1 MIKKLTNQ
9 DLVWSDEIWQA
20 AEGLVSPN
28 SIEREKALDYLLD
41 QGVPAKS
48 PLITYLLATRLSDPD
63 LEVRFHIVK
72 ALGSVLVGGVEGGE
86 LLDPVLKQLQSFL
99 AYLNTEQILDLL
111 EVSEQYLSAEESLI
125 GIFRL
130 ASYAGNRL
138 SGIVNDRKNPLGI
151 RQKAIYFC
159 GEAGYLETRTTLKG
173 LVSRIENRN
182 QRPTRSP
189 VRKKAMDENQL
200 YPYAVAALEKLSEGS
215 AAGRK
220 TGI

>member
-1 MIKKLTNQ
+1 
-9 DLVWSDEIWQA
+9 
-20 AEGLVSPN
+20 LVSPN
-28 SIEREKALDYLLD
+28 SVEREKALDYLLD
-41 QGVPAKS
+41 QGAPAKS
-48 PLITYLLATRLSDPD
+48 PLIAYLLATRLSDPD

-72 ALGSVLVGGVEGGE
+72 ALGAVIVRDDEGEE
-86 LLDPVLKQLQSFL
+86 LLDPVLRQLQSYL

-138 SGIVNDRKNPLGI
+138 SGIVNDRKKPLGI

-159 GEAGYLETRTTLKG
+159 GEAGYLEASTTLKV
-173 LVSRIENRN
+173 LVSKIEKRN
-182 QRPTRSP
+182 QILKRSP
-189 VRKKAMDENQL
+189 IRKKDMDENQL
-200 YPYAVAALEKLSEGS
+200 YPYAVVALEKLNVGS

-220 TGI
+220 TGK

>member
-1 MIKKLTNQ
+1 MIKKLPTK
-9 DLVWSDEIWQA
+9 DLKWSDEIWQA

-28 SIEREKALDYLLD
+28 SVEREKALDYLLD
-41 QGVPAKS
+41 QGAPARS
-48 PLITYLLATRLSDPD
+48 PLIAYLLATRLSDPD

-72 ALGSVLVGGVEGGE
+72 ALGSVIVRDGEGEE
-86 LLDPVLKQLQSFL
+86 LLDPVLSQLQSYL

-138 SGIVNDRKNPLGI
+138 SGIVNDRKKPLGI

-159 GEAGYLETRTTLKG
+159 GEAGYLEASTTLKV
-173 LVSRIENRN
+173 LISKIEKRN
-182 QRPTRSP
+182 QILKRSP
-189 VRKKAMDENQL
+189 IRKKDMDENQL
-200 YPYAVAALEKLSEGS
+200 YPYAVAALEKLNVGP

-220 TGI
+220 TGK

>member
-28 SIEREKALDYLLD
+28 SVEREKALDYLLD
-41 QGVPAKS
+41 QGAPAKS
-48 PLITYLLATRLSDPD
+48 PLIVYLLATRLSDPD

-72 ALGSVLVGGVEGGE
+72 ALGSVLVGEVEGGE

-99 AYLNTEQILDLL
+99 AYLNTEQLLNLL

-130 ASYAGNRL
+130 ASYAGIRL
-138 SGIVNDRKNPLGI
+138 SGIVNDWKNPLGI

-182 QRPTRSP
+182 QRPTRSS
-189 VRKKAMDENQL
+189 VRKKTMDENQL

-220 TGI
+220 TGL

>member
-1 MIKKLTNQ
+1 M
-9 DLVWSDEIWQA
+9 
-20 AEGLVSPN
+20 VSPN
-28 SIEREKALDYLLD
+28 SVEREKALDYLLD
-41 QGVPAKS
+41 QGAPAKS
-48 PLITYLLATRLSDPD
+48 PLIAYLLATRLSDPD

-72 ALGSVLVGGVEGGE
+72 ALGAVIVRDDEGEE
-86 LLDPVLKQLQSFL
+86 LLDPVLRQLQSYL

-138 SGIVNDRKNPLGI
+138 SGIVNDRKKPLGI

-159 GEAGYLETRTTLKG
+159 GEAGYLEASTTLKV
-173 LVSRIENRN
+173 LVSKIEKRN
-182 QRPTRSP
+182 QILKRSP
-189 VRKKAMDENQL
+189 IRKKDMDENQL
-200 YPYAVAALEKLSEGS
+200 YPYAVVALEKLNVGS

-220 TGI
+220 TGK

>member
-1 MIKKLTNQ
+1 M
-9 DLVWSDEIWQA
+9 WSDEIWQA

-28 SIEREKALDYLLD
+28 SVEREKALDYLLE
-41 QGVPAKS
+41 QGAPAKS

-72 ALGSVLVGGVEGGE
+72 ALGSVLVGDVEGGE

-111 EVSEQYLSAEESLI
+111 EVSEKYLSAEESLI

-159 GEAGYLETRTTLKG
+159 GEVGYLETRTTLKG
-173 LVSRIENRN
+173 LVSRIEKRN
-182 QRPTRSP
+182 QRPRQSP
-189 VRKKAMDENQL
+189 IRKKVMDENQL

-215 AAGRK
+215 AAGRN

>member
-1 MIKKLTNQ
+1 MIKKLPTK
-9 DLVWSDEIWQA
+9 DLKWSDEIWQA

-28 SIEREKALDYLLD
+28 SVEREKALDYLLD
-41 QGVPAKS
+41 QGAPAKS

-72 ALGSVLVGGVEGGE
+72 ALGSVIVRADEGEE
-86 LLDPVLKQLQSFL
+86 LIDPVLRQLQSYL

-111 EVSEQYLSAEESLI
+111 EVSEQYLSAEESLT

-138 SGIVNDRKNPLGI
+138 SGIVNDRKKPLGI

-159 GEAGYLETRTTLKG
+159 GEAGYLEASTTLNV
-173 LVSRIENRN
+173 LVSRIDKRN
-182 QRPTRSP
+182 QIPKHSP
-189 VRKKAMDENQL
+189 IRKKDMDENQL
-200 YPYAVAALEKLSEGS
+200 YPYAVAALEKLNVGS

-220 TGI
+220 TGK

>member
-1 MIKKLTNQ
+1 MIKKLPTQ
-9 DLVWSDEIWQA
+9 DPEWSDEIWQA

-28 SIEREKALDYLLD
+28 SFEREKALDYLFDRGTLK
-41 QGVPAKS
+41 KS
-48 PLITYLLATRLSDPD
+48 PLIAYILATRLSDPD

-72 ALGSVLVGGVEGGE
+72 ALGSVLAGDEDGE
-86 LLDPVLKQLQSFL
+86 KMSDPVLRQLQNYL
-99 AYLNTEQILDLL
+99 ANLNTEQILDLL

-138 SGIVNDRKNPLGI
+138 SGIVNDRKKPLGI

-159 GEAGYLETRTTLKG
+159 GEIGFLEASTTLKV
-173 LVSRIENRN
+173 LISKIEKRN
-182 QRPTRSP
+182 QMLRRSP
-189 VRKKAMDENQL
+189 IRKKTLDENQL

-215 AAGRK
+215 AVVRK
-220 TGI
+220 TGK